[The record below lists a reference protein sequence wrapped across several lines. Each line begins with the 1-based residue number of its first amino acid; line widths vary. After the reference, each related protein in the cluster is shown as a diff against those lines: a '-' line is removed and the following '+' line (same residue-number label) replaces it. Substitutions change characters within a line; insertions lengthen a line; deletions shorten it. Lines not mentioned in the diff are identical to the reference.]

1 MPVKEFAGDATVLIR
16 NGQGTTLS
24 SHALPFSDGR
34 VIAKPKRPDGPAFR
48 ELVDGRRKERR
59 ASGFYLDVE
68 LDWDELTIEAHAD
81 LVALIDALHVRG
93 DTDTVH
99 FCPDNPIPSGA
110 EADDYLWCVVP
121 AISEGDIDLIYENRV
136 RARAASLMLK
146 ARNEVATLPGW
157 LD

>member
-1 MPVKEFAGDATVLIR
+1 
-16 NGQGTTLS
+16 
-24 SHALPFSDGR
+24 
-34 VIAKPKRPDGPAFR
+34 
-48 ELVDGRRKERR
+48 
-59 ASGFYLDVE
+59 VE